1 MSLKIKSFKAK
12 NGERFSQLYSSAE
25 PWPLFYPTAF
35 IVRCIRLRTTHDTQ
49 KVYLEAIKRL
59 CEWEAAKKIDL
70 QVRFQRHEFLR
81 PHEIDELARYLNAA
95 RRGKAGEA
103 ISASKG
109 NTYVA
114 YAGQYLH
121 WLADEVITDTN
132 SPEVR
137 LMIETQHSRLKDK
150 LIPKTGSKSA
160 KSQNTLEKRLP
171 EKTREQ
177 LRALWGDPFV
187 DIFRL
192 ADRGSR
198 LRTVVMLRILYETGM
213 RRGELL
219 SLKLKN
225 LLESTGGAG
234 ARLVIEKN
242 HGDEYDTRIN
252 QPVAKT
258 RGRTVPITAA
268 LEEQLIEYIAEY
280 RADVPNVGF
289 DDEDFIFVTHR
300 GVRGQGKPLSISN
313 FDQAVAGLKK
323 LFPALGTLHPHLL
336 RHDWNYRFS
345 KKVKEL
351 ETEENLSTTRAR
363 ELREILMG
371 WTEESEMSR
380 RYNLRQLQEESW
392 GIGLQVAGD
401 TVRRPQAS
409 VENQAEAQK
418 LALVVANSK

>member
-1 MSLKIKSFKAK
+1 MSLKIKSFKAE
-12 NGERFSQLYSSAE
+12 NGERFCQLYSSDE

-35 IVRCIRLRTTHDTQ
+35 ILRSIRLKTTHDTQ

-59 CEWEAAKKIDL
+59 CEWEVEKKIDL
-70 QVRFQRHEFLR
+70 EVRFQRHEFLR

-95 RRGKAGEA
+95 RRGKPGEA
-103 ISASKG
+103 ISESKG

-114 YAGQYLH
+114 YVSQYLQ

-137 LMIETQHSRLKDK
+137 IMIETQRRRLKDK

-160 KSQNTLEKRLP
+160 KNQETLEKYLP
-171 EKTREQ
+171 EKAREQ
-177 LRALWGDPFV
+177 LQALWGDPFV
-187 DIFRL
+187 DIFRP

-219 SLKLKN
+219 SLKLKH

-234 ARLVIEKN
+234 ARLVIERN
-242 HGDEYDTRIN
+242 HDDEYDTRIN

-258 RGRTVPITAA
+258 QGRTVPITAA
-268 LEEQLIEYIAEY
+268 LERQLIEYIAEY
-280 RADVPNVGF
+280 RADVPSVGF

-300 GVRGQGKPLSISN
+300 GRRGQGEPLSISN
-313 FDQAVAGLKK
+313 FDLSVAGLKK
-323 LFPALGTLHPHLL
+323 LLPALGTLRPHLL

-345 KKVKEL
+345 KIAKEL
-351 ETEENLSTTRAR
+351 GKVEKLSAQKAR

-371 WTEESEMSR
+371 WIEGSEMSL
-380 RYNLRQLQEESW
+380 RYNRRQLQEESW
-392 GIGLQVAGD
+392 GIGIQVAGD
-401 TVRRPQAS
+401 TGRRPS
-409 VENQAEAQK
+409 SIETLAEAQK
-418 LALVVANSK
+418 FAIVVADTK